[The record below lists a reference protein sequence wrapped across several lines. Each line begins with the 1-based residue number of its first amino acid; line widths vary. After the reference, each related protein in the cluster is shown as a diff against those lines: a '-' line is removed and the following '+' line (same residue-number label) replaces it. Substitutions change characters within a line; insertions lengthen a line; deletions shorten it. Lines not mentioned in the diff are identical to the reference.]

1 MTTLTPA
8 DFRLLQRSLELAAGY
23 ANTER
28 DEAAIL
34 ELSARIRRAQSTVPA
49 TPEAHAAVTATIT
62 AIKHAGRRAR
72 SHRSCSTRSPATS
85 SEAPPPRPERPAR
98 YTGPRHPAVRAGT
111 HSAPRGDDSFLGCV
125 MVNVTISSAPAGCR
139 FSSAPALTTITFG
152 STGVP

>member
-62 AIKHAGRRAR
+62 AIKHAGRRAPL
-72 SHRSCSTRSPATS
+72 T
-85 SEAPPPRPERPAR
+85 PELLDQVAHDLI
-98 YTGPRHPAVRAGT
+98 GGT
-111 HSAPRGDDSFLGCV
+111 
-125 MVNVTISSAPAGCR
+125 APA
-139 FSSAPALTTITFG
+139 P
-152 STGVP
+152 